1 MQKKDYLCGLE
12 KNDMMKRKGLIKT
25 ALCAMLLLAGGV
37 AEGQSVRLA
46 RLKNRTDISLDLDR
60 LYNYN
65 NYEHN
70 RWGLGFDIT
79 VPLKYDERYGT
90 LFQNL
95 AIVAAY
101 AGYGTA
107 DHAWKFGGSAGM
119 LFPRSVVRGFHVMY
133 QHDLLRVGS
142 HSFDNYNLFNT
153 SNNSSYFS
161 SRYAGVDVAS
171 AVLQVDIPGPGELLL
186 EYSHSRERYLFDAH
200 GLLYP
205 SRYEADT
212 MPYSVFNEV
221 GLDLYWGKH
230 WKLGLLAN
238 LRREDPD
245 RNLYNI
251 LPGIHYV
258 RLLVQYNNRI
268 ELKNNRGRLSLF
280 AQGGAVLDDAPLSR
294 RFDLGGT
301 GGGRYYFNNTLLT
314 VRPNTFMADAFALAS
329 LRYTAG
335 FSLWKSEI
343 SNPQPFVQL
352 GAVWGVLYGKDVVDD
367 TKIVNLAPGSPIAI
381 TAPFQGLLEPG
392 IGIDKLLHWGVL
404 DMGVAAAYQ
413 LTNKNSPYHLDNF
426 FNKFAVMVVANLVIG
441 S

>member
-1 MQKKDYLCGLE
+1 MIKPNRLTTIVLGVIWLCSC
-12 KNDMMKRKGLIKT
+12 N
-25 ALCAMLLLAGGV
+25 V

-65 NYEHN
+65 NYERN
-70 RWGLGFDIT
+70 RWGLGVDVT
-79 VPLKYDERYGT
+79 VPLKYDDRYGT

-95 AIVAAY
+95 AIVSAY
-101 AGYGTA
+101 AGYGTG

-119 LFPRSVVRGFHVMY
+119 LFPRSVVRSFHVMY

-142 HSFDNYNLFNT
+142 HSFDDYNLFNT

-161 SRYAGVDVAS
+161 SHYAGVDVAS

-205 SRYEADT
+205 SRYDGDT
-212 MPYSVFNEV
+212 MPYHVFNEV

-258 RLLVQYNNRI
+258 RLLVQYNNKI
-268 ELKNNRGRLSLF
+268 ELKKNRGRLSLF
-280 AQGGAVLDDAPLSR
+280 AQGGAVLDDVPLSR

-314 VRPNTFMADAFALAS
+314 VRPNTFMADAFALANV
-329 LRYTAG
+329 RYTAG
-335 FSLWKSEI
+335 FSLWKSTI

-352 GAVWGVLYGKDVVDD
+352 GAVWGTLYGKDVIGG
-367 TKIVNLAPGSPIAI
+367 TKIVNLAPGSQIAI

-392 IGIDKLLHWGVL
+392 AGIDKLLHWGVL

-413 LTNKNSPYHLDNF
+413 LTKKNSPYHLDNF
-426 FNKFAVMVVANLVIG
+426 FDKFAVMVVANLVIDKP
-441 S
+441 